1 MDTRSNQVPF
11 TLQFIQP
18 DGMYTPPT
26 VLNATVFYT
35 QEEAL
40 YLEGNEPILEIT
52 ENKNL
57 SVLFTNCDENARFY
71 MDGLEMIPGKSVETD
86 ENGET
91 YILPSTNEQP
101 LFTYDYFP
109 LIPGHYQV
117 MVIVGETKYYS
128 LISVKTKE
136 MTKEQWKI
144 MIQEMENIIKGL
156 AQDLVRKQIGT
167 DRSIF
172 GNLPPQL
179 LHQFFVLRKHFPSVM
194 AALSDLENKVNFR
207 IQKEYVVVPIVKAK
221 QTDEETIRYR
231 LSHPEKKNTLKS
243 PIRQIYYDLPENK
256 WVKRIVE
263 TIVNKLTLFKEGI
276 EEAKNIVHDEIHH
289 LSQYQYKDSTKLVIA
304 EKELIIN
311 HLHQYGELAKK
322 MRIAFEL
329 IRQSSWYQSIPQTNN
344 YSVPHVMHSDVRYR
358 ALYQL
363 YRDINNDDY
372 RVELDPSYAYQWKR
386 TDRLYEIWGFIQLI
400 NFLTKNL
407 DYKPI
412 KGWLYDRDY
421 NHKVHVIPRLS
432 PDTIVSFRKDEIQ
445 LNLVYDGTLPYES
458 KKAMNDQPLWAMDSH
473 NRPDGRLDVYKDK
486 EYLGSLIFDFK
497 YRPRKNIW
505 RADKV
510 RQSNRT
516 DVMRQLTSYA
526 SGISSPYLFDMRG
539 TGRFQALRPI
549 HEVWAIHPSKE
560 GNEKTK
566 EYSDHRLKIVQL
578 SPGHENQHVSDELQI
593 AIQEVLER
601 KNILLKDFTNLQP

>member
-11 TLQFIQP
+11 TLKFIQP

-26 VLNATVFYT
+26 VLNATIFYT
-35 QEEAL
+35 EEDAL
-40 YLEGNEPILEIT
+40 YLEGNESILEIT

-57 SVLFTNCDENARFY
+57 SVLFTNCDEDARLY
-71 MDGLEMIPGKSVETD
+71 MDGLEMIPGKVVEID
-86 ENGET
+86 ENGEP
-91 YILPSTNEQP
+91 YILPSTNEQL

-117 MVIVGETKYYS
+117 MVMVGDTKYYS
-128 LISVKTKE
+128 LVSVKTKE
-136 MTKEQWKI
+136 MTKDQWRI
-144 MIQEMENIIKGL
+144 MVNEVESIIKGL
-156 AQDLVRKQIGT
+156 AQDLVRKQMGA

-172 GNLPPQL
+172 GDVPPQL

-207 IQKEYVVVPIVKAK
+207 IKKEYVIVPIVKAK
-221 QTDEETIRYR
+221 HTDEETIRYR
-231 LSHPEKKNTLKS
+231 LRHPEKKNTLKT
-243 PIRQIYYDLPENK
+243 PIRQTYYDLPENR

-263 TIVNKLTLFKEGI
+263 TIVNKLILFKDGI
-276 EEAKNIVHDEIHH
+276 EEAIDIVNDEIQH
-289 LSQYQYKDSTKLVIA
+289 LSQYQYKDSTKLMIA

-311 HLHQYGELAKK
+311 NLNQYGELAKK
-322 MRIAFEL
+322 MRSAFEL
-329 IRQSSWYQSIPQTNN
+329 IRQTSWYQIIPQTTNN
-344 YSVPHVMHSDVRYR
+344 FVPHVMHSDVRYR

-363 YRDINNDDY
+363 YRDINSDDY
-372 RVELDPSYAYQWKR
+372 RVELDPSYTYQWKR
-386 TDRLYEIWGFIQLI
+386 TDRLYELWGFIQLM
-400 NFLTKNL
+400 NVLSKDL
-407 DYKPI
+407 DYKPF

-421 NHKVHVIPRLS
+421 NHNVHVIPRLS
-432 PDTIVSFRKDEIQ
+432 PDTIVSYKKDDIQ

-458 KKAMNDQPLWAMDSH
+458 KKTIHDQPLWAMDSH
-473 NRPDGRLDVYKDK
+473 NRPDGRLDVYKDW

-505 RADKV
+505 RAEKV

-526 SGISSPYLFDMRG
+526 SGISSPYLFDLRG
-539 TGRFQALRPI
+539 TGKFQALRPI

-560 GNEKTK
+560 GNEETK

-578 SPGHENQHVSDELQI
+578 SPGHENRHVSNELQF
-593 AIQEVLER
+593 AIKGVLER
-601 KNILLKDFTNLQP
+601 KDILLKDFTNLQP